1 VRSDGGVAPL
11 AARER
16 MAEPI
21 RRRRLP
27 PDPAT
32 GWEAWELTRGGER
45 VGLLVEHRAWRG
57 TRYGARR
64 WIAVH
69 NPELAPYRALWA
81 SEPQKT
87 MRAALALLAE
97 RLDRPPG

>member
-1 VRSDGGVAPL
+1 VT
-11 AARER
+11 
-16 MAEPI
+16 EPI

-32 GWEAWELTRGGER
+32 GWETWELRSGGER
-45 VGLLVEHRAWRG
+45 VGALVEHRAWRG

-69 NPELAPYRALWA
+69 NPGLAPFGALWA
-81 SEPQKT
+81 SEPQTT
-87 MRAALALLAE
+87 MRGALALLAE
-97 RLDRPPG
+97 HLLRRRG

>member
-1 VRSDGGVAPL
+1 
-11 AARER
+11 

-27 PDPAT
+27 HDPET
-32 GWEAWELTRGGER
+32 GWEVWELLRGTEQIGT
-45 VGLLVEHRAWRG
+45 LVEHRAWRG
-57 TRYGARR
+57 TGFGGRR

-69 NPELAPYRALWA
+69 NPGLVPYRAQWV

-87 MRAALALLAE
+87 IRAALALLAE
-97 RLDRPPG
+97 HLSPAEKIG